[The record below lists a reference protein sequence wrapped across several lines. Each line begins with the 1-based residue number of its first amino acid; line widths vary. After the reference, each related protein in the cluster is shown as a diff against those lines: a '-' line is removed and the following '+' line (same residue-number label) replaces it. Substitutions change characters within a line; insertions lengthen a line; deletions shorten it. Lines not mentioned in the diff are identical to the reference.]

1 MKKLD
6 RLKEHVA
13 DFVEFKLESVVEER
27 SAFEKSK
34 RRDELGNFFKM
45 YWVEKITTIV
55 GNRKIYTCPICV
67 K

>member
-34 RRDELGNFFKM
+34 RRDELGNFF
-45 YWVEKITTIV
+45 
-55 GNRKIYTCPICV
+55 
-67 K
+67 